1 MARHRAAE
9 ARKRLAQGIHG
20 LGDDAFSSFER
31 FEQRVEKSEAEA
43 EAHAE
48 IADDL
53 RDVETRVNR
62 LDRQGNVEDELR
74 ALKDRLKKE
83 RKG

>member
-1 MARHRAAE
+1 ME
-9 ARKRLAQGIHG
+9 
-20 LGDDAFSSFER
+20 E
-31 FEQRVEKSEAEA
+31 SEAEA

-53 RDVETRVNR
+53 GDVETRVNR

-74 ALKDRLKKE
+74 ALKDRLMKE